1 MYYAIKI
8 QFFNVQQADEF
19 ADCGLPAAHN
29 RFSSLEL
36 ISTAFIPET
45 SLERAEAE

>member
-8 QFFNVQQADEF
+8 QFFNVQQADEL
-19 ADCGLPAAHN
+19 ADSGLPAALN

-36 ISTAFIPET
+36 VSTAFIPET
-45 SLERAEAE
+45 SLEGTEAQ